1 MKKNSARWWVI
12 WAVVL
17 AVYNVI
23 VFAVPFP
30 KNAVFFVSWVF
41 SLIAIAAQVYVI
53 RTAFYKGE
61 STTSKFY
68 GFPIAKLGVLYL
80 IVQLA
85 LGLMFMALGFALTIP
100 LWVPLVLY
108 IVLLGAAAVGLI
120 STEATRDEIVQQDK
134 KLKKDVSCMRTL
146 QSKVMAMVPLAKD
159 ASVRIALE
167 KFAEDI
173 RFSDPVS
180 SAELEAA
187 ESDLSTCVD
196 DLQQAVLDNDQEA
209 ALSLEKRAE
218 MLLAERNRLCKL
230 EKRAAH

>member
-100 LWVPLVLY
+100 LLVPLVLY

-218 MLLAERNRLCKL
+218 MLLAERNRLCEL

>member
-159 ASVRIALE
+159 ASVRVALE

>member
-30 KNAVFFVSWVF
+30 KNAVFFVSWSF
-41 SLIAIAAQVYVI
+41 TLLALGAQVYVV
-53 RTAFYKGE
+53 RTAFYHGE
-61 STTSKFY
+61 GARSKFY
-68 GFPIAKLGVLYL
+68 GFPIAKIGVVYL
-80 IVQLA
+80 FAQVVLS
-85 LGLMFMALGFALTIP
+85 LVFMALGLAVSVP
-100 LWVPLVLY
+100 VWVPLVLY
-108 IVLLGAAAVGLI
+108 VVLLGASAVGLI
-120 STEATRDEIVQQDK
+120 SAEVTRDEIVRQDT
-134 KLKKDVSCMRTL
+134 KLKKNVSCMRAL
-146 QSKVMAMVPLAKD
+146 QSKAMAMVPLAKD
-159 ASVRIALE
+159 ASVRVALE

-180 SAELEAA
+180 SAALEAA
-187 ESDLSTCVD
+187 ESDLSACID

>member
-134 KLKKDVSCMRTL
+134 KLKKDVSCMR
-146 QSKVMAMVPLAKD
+146 S
-159 ASVRIALE
+159 
-167 KFAEDI
+167 
-173 RFSDPVS
+173 PV
-180 SAELEAA
+180 
-187 ESDLSTCVD
+187 
-196 DLQQAVLDNDQEA
+196 
-209 ALSLEKRAE
+209 
-218 MLLAERNRLCKL
+218 
-230 EKRAAH
+230 

>member
-100 LWVPLVLY
+100 LLVPLVLY

-146 QSKVMAMVPLAKD
+146 RSKVMAMVPLAKD

-167 KFAEDI
+167 KLAEDI

>member
-120 STEATRDEIVQQDK
+120 STEATRDEIARQDT
-134 KLKKDVSCMRTL
+134 KLKKDVSCMRAL
-146 QSKVMAMVPLAKD
+146 QSKAMAMVPLAKD
-159 ASVRIALE
+159 ASVRAALE
-167 KFAEDI
+167 KFAEEI

-180 SAELEAA
+180 GAALEAA

>member
-1 MKKNSARWWVI
+1 MKKNTARWWAI

-17 AVYNVI
+17 VVYNVI

-30 KNAVFFVSWVF
+30 KNTVFFLSWTF
-41 SLIAIAAQVYVI
+41 TMLAIAAQWYIV
-53 RTAFYKGE
+53 RTAFYRGE
-61 STTSKFY
+61 GVKSKFY
-68 GFPIAKLGVLYL
+68 GCPIAKIGVMYL
-80 IVQLA
+80 AAQLA
-85 LGLMFMALGFALTIP
+85 AGLVFMALGLAAAVPVWIP
-100 LWVPLVLY
+100 LILY
-108 IVLLGAAAVGLI
+108 VVLLGASAVGLI
-120 STEATRDEIVQQDK
+120 STEATRDEIARQDT

-146 QSKVMAMVPLAKD
+146 QSKAMAMVPLAKD
-159 ASVRIALE
+159 ASVRVALE

-180 SAELEAA
+180 SAALEAA
-187 ESDLSTCVD
+187 ESDLSACID